1 LVGVFAG
8 QTKIFSSITIKTKW
22 NSSVSCLCSAFYD
35 TGTIVWNNVSETS
48 NEPDAIRNIGDKK
61 MEMNVELK
69 ATETKIKKEMK
80 HFMALNVMSIAFGGI
95 ALALKTTD
103 PTTLLNLF
111 SNIGISLVVAGLA
124 FWFLISSAEVLS
136 KFEEIQ
142 EEKNSELAPSRE
154 KLTERIVKLIGL
166 YREKKP
172 QIRRMILV
180 SKIAGVCFFA
190 NALIQ
195 TVMLVQNLNAG
206 SVAFASAIGGILV
219 SVVMGAVGFF
229 LPSSFHK
236 YAMCWDE
243 RLMHSDDVEKKILS
257 FMEEPL

>member
-1 LVGVFAG
+1 
-8 QTKIFSSITIKTKW
+8 
-22 NSSVSCLCSAFYD
+22 
-35 TGTIVWNNVSETS
+35 
-48 NEPDAIRNIGDKK
+48 
-61 MEMNVELK
+61 MEMNLELK

-80 HFMALNVMSIAFGGI
+80 HFMALNVISIAFGGI
-95 ALALKTTD
+95 ALALAISALTVNALALKTTD

-154 KLTERIVKLIGL
+154 KLTESVVKLIGL

-195 TVMLVQNLNAG
+195 TIILVQNLDAG

-219 SVVMGAVGFF
+219 SVVMGVVGFF